1 MSLLA
6 GLGIF
11 VVIVVVGTIAMF
23 VVARVRDP
31 KLITDGLLVGQL
43 VLNAVAAFAAGFATA
58 RMTWGRSL
66 YTVIL
71 LAVILSV
78 SSLVPLL
85 QHASTTLE
93 PIWYLQWRPALVLLG
108 VLAGAFLERRG
119 SNSRQTPG

>member
-31 KLITDGLLVGQL
+31 KLITDGLLIGQL
-43 VLNAVAAFAAGFATA
+43 ALNAVAAFAAGFATA

-85 QHASTTLE
+85 QRGSTTLE

-108 VLAGAFLERRG
+108 VLVGAFLERRG